1 MDLMNFNDL
10 VDQIF
15 LVLIAI
21 AMIASIVIP
30 FNRYMKDREGYPFFQ
45 VLATCFYL
53 NSAFVAFIT
62 LVSYVRSLMTLE
74 SFSKTINAFITLQ
87 IPSSLYAIIAVTC
100 FIVAIGL
107 SVGAV
112 DRRY

>member
-1 MDLMNFNDL
+1 MNLMNFNDL

-21 AMIASIVIP
+21 AMIASIIIP
-30 FNRYMKDREGYPFFQ
+30 FSKYLKDREGYPFFE

-62 LVSYVRSLMTLE
+62 LASYIRSLMTLE
-74 SFSKTINAFITLQ
+74 SFSKTVNAFITLQ
-87 IPSSLYAIIAVTC
+87 IPSSLYGVIAVAC
-100 FIVAIGL
+100 FFVAVGFKIVFAE
-107 SVGAV
+107 
-112 DRRY
+112 RRY

>member
-1 MDLMNFNDL
+1 MNLMNFNDL

-15 LVLIAI
+15 LVLISI
-21 AMIASIVIP
+21 AVIASMVIP
-30 FNRYMKDREGYPFFQ
+30 FNQYMKDREGYPFFQ

-53 NSAFVAFIT
+53 NSAFAAFIT

-74 SFSKTINAFITLQ
+74 SFSKTVNAFITLQ
-87 IPSSLYAIIAVTC
+87 IPSSLYGIIAVTC

-107 SVGAV
+107 KIVFAE
-112 DRRY
+112 RRY